1 MLKKAHEVTLMNSKL
16 DMYFFH
22 NPQEQFFGFHSLLT
36 FLKVTALGDYF
47 NS

>member
-22 NPQEQFFGFHSLLT
+22 NPQEQFFWLPLFHN
-36 FLKVTALGDYF
+36 FLEGNNTW
-47 NS
+47 